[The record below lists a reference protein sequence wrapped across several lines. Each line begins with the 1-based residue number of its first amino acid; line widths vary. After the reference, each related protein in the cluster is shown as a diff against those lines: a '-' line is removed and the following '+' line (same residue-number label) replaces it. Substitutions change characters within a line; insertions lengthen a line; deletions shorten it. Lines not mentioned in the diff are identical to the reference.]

1 MRGARMKRSTTAS
14 RYRTVRYAALLC
26 GLCPTVLH
34 AQAHDEELRIS
45 ITIVNS
51 CHLDTSGRVPSASCT
66 DYHPVVIHHSDT
78 VEFERLLTSVPA
90 PPGVPAEKMVVFV
103 F

>member
-1 MRGARMKRSTTAS
+1 MKPNTTAPGN
-14 RYRTVRYAALLC
+14 RTALYTALLF
-26 GLCPTVLH
+26 GFCPAVLH
-34 AQAHDEELRIS
+34 AQAHEEELRIS

-51 CHLDTSGRVPSASCT
+51 CHLDTSSRVPSASCT
-66 DYHPVVIHHSDT
+66 DYHPLVIHHSDT
-78 VEFERLLTSVPA
+78 AEFERMLSSVPA